1 MKHAGD
7 INLNG
12 NDINN
17 VGSIDAPVGSLNN
30 VDETGVA
37 NGDVLV
43 YNSTSGN
50 WECATQSGGATVL
63 NDLTDVTT
71 STPAGSHILIY
82 DGATYA
88 NRTGYATDFQMS
100 SGDTT
105 LISAK
110 ILSMVGDIANNA
122 ADIVTNASSIVT
134 NYNATVA
141 NAAAIASNDADIAA
155 LNTTVSNHT
164 TLITANDADIAT
176 NATNIAT
183 NSGNIT
189 TNAAAIIGV
198 QNNLTTHT
206 ANLNNHTDVSAAAP
220 ATNDVLTWSGTQWAP
235 AAPSAAPTAGT
246 GIEVSGST
254 VGVDYTGANNIVGS
268 CPNSGLVAD
277 YYADTVL
284 LNDGTN
290 TVKVTLEDLFNDSL
304 TEVTLGMLGN
314 VTTTGKV
321 NGSELYYDGANWKVG
336 SGVNLMS
343 NGTMVNTAGSVSL
356 GSTVLRGLFSGL
368 TLTSGKV
375 YMLNPSTQTLE
386 EADANAASGW
396 NGMICVCTDQAT
408 DGSQLCVNGIVKTT
422 TNTSTLK
429 KGDIMYMSET
439 AGEVTATAPTTSGSI
454 VRVLGHLVDPTRG
467 TILLNPSPDYFTV
480 E

>member
-17 VGSIDAPVGSLNN
+17 VGNIDAPVGSLNN

-82 DGATYA
+82 NGSVYA
-88 NRTGYATDFQMS
+88 NRVGYATDFQMS
-100 SGDTT
+100 SGDAT

-122 ADIVTNASSIVT
+122 ADIVTNAGSIVT

-176 NATNIAT
+176 NAANIAT
-183 NSGNIT
+183 NASGIS
-189 TNAAAIIGV
+189 TNTAAIVGV
-198 QNNLTTHT
+198 QSNLTTHT
-206 ANLNNHTDVSAAAP
+206 ANLNNHTDVSTAVP
-220 ATNDVLTWSGTQWAP
+220 STNDVLAWSGTQWAP
-235 AAPSAAPTAGT
+235 SAPTTPTAGT
-246 GIEVSGST
+246 GIKVSGST
-254 VGVDYTGANNIVGS
+254 VGVDYTGTNNLVGS

-277 YYADTVL
+277 YYTDTVL

-314 VTTTGKV
+314 VVTTGKAD
-321 NGSELYYDGANWKVG
+321 GSGLYYNGTNWDIGTPVHT
-336 SGVNLMS
+336 MS
-343 NGTMVNTAGSVSL
+343 NGTLVNSNGSVAY
-356 GSTVLRGLFSGL
+356 GSTVLKGLYSGL

-375 YMLNPSTQTLE
+375 YMIDPTTSNLV
-386 EADANAASGW
+386 EADANATTGW
-396 NGMICVCTDQAT
+396 NGMICVCTDKAT
-408 DGSQLCVNGIVKTT
+408 DGSQLCINGVVKTT

-429 KGDIMYMSET
+429 KGDVMYMSET
-439 AGEVTATAPTTSGSI
+439 AGEITATAPTTSGSI
-454 VRVLGHLVDPTRG
+454 VRVLGHLIDPARG
-467 TILLNPSPDYFTV
+467 TILLNPSNDWIV
-480 E
+480 LE